1 MPSCTTVTFFTA
13 VDPPTRQDDIFKWEL
28 VPDLTTTVNMRVLC
42 TNTLKRAYRFT
53 HRVDQ
58 GRMHM
63 QVLLSP
69 LFLCPLLILFCSSS
83 RFYQHVYY
91 MHNIRLTSSGI
102 QGCSLTYQS
111 GSVPFTDANLWDG
124 SWQSD
129 SKPELQCLII
139 FAAQPPSLDI
149 DLLPNPVGTLG
160 LYKTA
165 YEASKYSL
173 CMARYQHLAI
183 HAKYQLAKVKA
194 AENDQHCGK

>member
-63 QVLLSP
+63 QVLLSS

-102 QGCSLTYQS
+102 QGWSVHVFLPICLLMLTCGISSLTYQS

-149 DLLPNPVGTLG
+149 DLLPNPIVST
-160 LYKTA
+160 
-165 YEASKYSL
+165 
-173 CMARYQHLAI
+173 
-183 HAKYQLAKVKA
+183 
-194 AENDQHCGK
+194 